1 MIFNASA
8 PGFLDGGGEMG
19 AAMRTHD
26 WSRSSIGAAAY
37 WPTSLASM
45 VGMILSSKFPMFV
58 LWGPECTLL
67 YNDGYIPMLG
77 ERHGHALGRSMRA
90 VWPEVWPEVAP
101 IIARA
106 YAGEASFFENLPVTV
121 ERNGFPEQAWFM
133 FSYSPLRD
141 EHGAVGGVIC
151 VCSETTQQVI
161 EKTSLHR
168 SESRWRALFE
178 NMQEGFFVGEAV
190 RDAAG
195 AMVDFRFVEVN
206 PAFGGQ
212 TGLDPST
219 TIGRTAREAIA
230 GLQQSLID
238 TYAAVLATGA
248 PSDFEVHVASLG
260 RTFEARARRQSPQRF
275 SVLFLEVTARIAAD
289 KALRASEQRFRTLAQ
304 AMPDQMWTA
313 GADGKLN
320 WFNDRVFT
328 YSGSGF
334 AQMAGDG
341 WGRFVHPDDLPA
353 ALQDWTAA
361 LASGE
366 PYQSNFR
373 LRRAD
378 GVYRWFRARGLPVPD
393 DSAGGSGNGSIWV
406 GINTDIQDQYDANEA
421 LQRMNDTLERRVA
434 ERSAELETA
443 HSALRQS
450 QKLEAVGK
458 LTGGV
463 AHDFNNVLQVIG
475 GNLQLLGPHVGDGAG
490 RARLQG
496 AIAGVERGAKLSS
509 QLLAF
514 ARKQPLEPV
523 VINPGTLIR
532 ELGDM
537 LLRST
542 GEQVALETRIAGDLW
557 NTLIDPH
564 QLENSLLNL
573 VINGRD
579 AMDGAGRLTIE
590 ASNTVLGEQD
600 ARQHPGASAGQY
612 VMLAVSDS
620 GSGMSEEV
628 LQNAVE
634 PFFTT
639 KPEGHG
645 TGLGLSMV
653 YGFVTQSGGHLT
665 IDSRVGE
672 GTTVRIYL
680 PRSLAAAELA
690 AVPAPREAVGG
701 SETILVVE
709 DDPQV
714 RAIVVALLA
723 DLGYRVLEAVD
734 ARAALATIESGVPV
748 DLLFTDVVMP
758 GDLRGPELA
767 RLAKLAQP
775 QLEVLFTSGYTEN
788 GIVHGGRLERGV
800 ALLSKPYSREVLAR
814 KIRHLF
820 ANRDHLLS
828 IAAAVPPPAA
838 EAAAPLSILLVED
851 NADMRDMTSEVLRA
865 LGYAV
870 EAAGSAEEAL
880 ALLEGAAFGVLITD
894 VGLPG
899 MSGYQLAERARPMG
913 IRAVLFASGYGP
925 SGGLPPGSFWLQ
937 KPFSL
942 ENIQQALKLIA
953 DWMDGAR
960 DENRGC
966 PQE

>member
-1 MIFNASA
+1 
-8 PGFLDGGGEMG
+8 
-19 AAMRTHD
+19 MRAHD
-26 WSRSSIGAAAY
+26 WSRSPIGPPAY

-45 VGMILSSKFPMFV
+45 VGMILNSKFPMFV
-58 LWGPECTLL
+58 LWGPEYVML
-67 YNDGYIPMLG
+67 YNDSYLPVLG
-77 ERHGHALGRSMRA
+77 ERHGHALGRPMPA
-90 VWPEVWPEVAP
+90 VWPEVWPDIAP
-101 IIARA
+101 IVTRA
-106 YAGEASFFENLPVTV
+106 YDGEASFFDNLPVTL

-141 EHGAVGGVIC
+141 EQGAVGGAIC
-151 VCSETTQQVI
+151 VCSETTQQVM

-168 SESRWRALFE
+168 SEARWRALFE
-178 NMQEGFFVGEAV
+178 NMQEGFFVGEAM
-190 RDAAG
+190 RDEAG
-195 AMVDFRFVEVN
+195 RMVDFRFIEVN

-212 TGLDPST
+212 TGLDPAK
-219 TIGRTAREAIA
+219 TIGRSAREAIP

-238 TYAAVLATGA
+238 TYAAVVDTGE
-248 PSDFEVHVASLG
+248 PNDFEVHVAPLG

-275 SVLFLEVTARIAAD
+275 SVLFLEVTARVAAD

-328 YSGSGF
+328 YSGFGF
-334 AQMAGDG
+334 AQLVGDG
-341 WGRFVHPDDLPA
+341 WGRIVHPDDLPG
-353 ALQDWTAA
+353 ALRDWAAA
-361 LASGE
+361 LASGD
-366 PYQSNFR
+366 PYESNFR

-378 GVYRWFRARGLPVPD
+378 GAYRWFRARGLPVPD
-393 DSAGGSGNGSIWV
+393 DSGGNGSGNGGGNLWV
-406 GINTDIQDQYDANEA
+406 GINTDTQDQYDANDA
-421 LQRMNDTLERRVA
+421 LQRMNDTLELRVA
-434 ERSAELETA
+434 ERSAELEAA

-450 QKLEAVGK
+450 QKLEAIGK

-475 GNLQLLGPHVGDGAG
+475 GNLQLLRPFVGDAAG
-490 RARLQG
+490 RARLDG
-496 AIAGVERGAKLSS
+496 AIAGVARGAKLSS

-523 VINPGTLIR
+523 VINPGALIR

-537 LLRST
+537 LLRTT
-542 GEQVALETRIAGDLW
+542 GEQVDLETRIAADLW

-573 VINGRD
+573 VINARD

-590 ASNTVLGEQD
+590 AGNTVLGEQD
-600 ARQHPGASAGQY
+600 ARGHPGASAGQY
-612 VMLAVSDS
+612 VMLAVTDS
-620 GSGMSEEV
+620 GSGMTEEV
-628 LQNAVE
+628 MQNAVE

-653 YGFVTQSGGHLT
+653 YGFVTQSGGHME
-665 IDSRVGE
+665 IDSTVGV

-680 PRSLAAAELA
+680 PRSMAAPEAAAL
-690 AVPAPREAVGG
+690 PAPVDAVGG

-709 DDPQV
+709 DDQQV
-714 RAIVVALLA
+714 RAIVVALLT
-723 DLGYRVLEAVD
+723 DLGYRVLEA
-734 ARAALATIESGVPV
+734 AEAQAALAIIETGVAV

-758 GDLRGPELA
+758 GELRSTELA
-767 RLAKLAQP
+767 RRAKLAQP
-775 QLEVLFTSGYTEN
+775 HLEVLFTSGYTEF
-788 GIVHGGRLERGV
+788 GIVHDGRLERGV
-800 ALLSKPYSREVLAR
+800 ALLSKPYSREDLAR

-828 IAAAVPPPAA
+828 LTAPAVEAAP
-838 EAAAPLSILLVED
+838 AAPLSILLVED
-851 NADMRDMTSEVLRA
+851 NADMRDMTGEVLRA
-865 LGYAV
+865 LGYQV

-880 ALLEGAAFGVLITD
+880 ALLERSSHNVLITD

-899 MSGYQLAERARPMG
+899 MSGYQLAERARAMG
-913 IRAVLFASGYGP
+913 IGAVLFASGYGAG
-925 SGGLPPGSFWLQ
+925 SDLPAGSFWLQ
-937 KPFSL
+937 KPFSV
-942 ENIQQALKLIA
+942 EHIQRALATIA
-953 DWMDGAR
+953 AWR
-960 DENRGC
+960 N
-966 PQE
+966 